1 MSEEETRTTRHG
13 PGSSLFDIPL
23 AFIFSPNAI
32 ESPLRVTA
40 KSRILEPRLE
50 KGNEYF
56 ELWSLYFVWIII
68 LFGLEIDVTPVR
80 VDVSLD
86 LV

>member
-1 MSEEETRTTRHG
+1 M
-13 PGSSLFDIPL
+13 
-23 AFIFSPNAI
+23 
-32 ESPLRVTA
+32 PLRVTA
-40 KSRILEPRLE
+40 KSRILESRLE

-56 ELWSLYFVWIII
+56 ELRSLYFVWIII
-68 LFGLEIDVTPVR
+68 LFDLEIDVTPVR

>member
-1 MSEEETRTTRHG
+1 M
-13 PGSSLFDIPL
+13 
-23 AFIFSPNAI
+23 AI

-40 KSRILEPRLE
+40 KSRILEPHLE

-56 ELWSLYFVWIII
+56 ELSSLYYIWIII
-68 LFGLEIDVTPVR
+68 LFDLEFDVTPVR

>member
-13 PGSSLFDIPL
+13 PGSSLSDIPL

-32 ESPLRVTA
+32 ESLRVTA

-68 LFGLEIDVTPVR
+68 LFDLEFDVTPVR

>member
-1 MSEEETRTTRHG
+1 M
-13 PGSSLFDIPL
+13 
-23 AFIFSPNAI
+23 
-32 ESPLRVTA
+32 TA

-56 ELWSLYFVWIII
+56 ELSSLYFVWIII
-68 LFGLEIDVTPVR
+68 LFGLEFDVTPVR

>member
-13 PGSSLFDIPL
+13 PGSSLSDIPL

-32 ESPLRVTA
+32 ESLRVTA

-50 KGNEYF
+50 KGNEHF
-56 ELWSLYFVWIII
+56 ELWSLFFLRLLLHLWK
-68 LFGLEIDVTPVR
+68 R
-80 VDVSLD
+80 RKSSK
-86 LV
+86 

>member
-1 MSEEETRTTRHG
+1 M
-13 PGSSLFDIPL
+13 
-23 AFIFSPNAI
+23 
-32 ESPLRVTA
+32 TA
-40 KSRILEPRLE
+40 KSRILEPLLE
-50 KGNEYF
+50 KGNEHF
-56 ELWSLYFVWIII
+56 ELLSLYFVWITI

>member
-23 AFIFSPNAI
+23 AFLFSLAI
-32 ESPLRVTA
+32 ESLRVTA

-50 KGNEYF
+50 KGNEYI
-56 ELWSLYFVWIII
+56 ELQSL
-68 LFGLEIDVTPVR
+68 
-80 VDVSLD
+80 SLRLD
-86 LV
+86 YHSIRSGI

>member
-13 PGSSLFDIPL
+13 PGSNLFDIPL
-23 AFIFSPNAI
+23 RSFSVLTL
-32 ESPLRVTA
+32 SHPLRVTA

-56 ELWSLYFVWIII
+56 ELLSLYFVWIII
-68 LFGLEIDVTPVR
+68 LFDLEIDVTPVR